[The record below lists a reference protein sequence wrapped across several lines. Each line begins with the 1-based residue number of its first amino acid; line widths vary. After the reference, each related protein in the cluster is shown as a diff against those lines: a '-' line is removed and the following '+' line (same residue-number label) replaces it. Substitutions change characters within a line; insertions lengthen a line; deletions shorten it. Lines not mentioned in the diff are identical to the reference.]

1 VLAETPGRFHERF
14 RWARWGVVLR
24 RAIPSLTA
32 TGLILA
38 VLLLPHLSIDQDPGF
53 WLALHYLPIGVLALS
68 FSLQEL
74 PRFEIPPWPR
84 RSRAARWCDPA
95 EAAEPLAGRDGG
107 AAQPQP

>member
-1 VLAETPGRFHERF
+1 
-14 RWARWGVVLR
+14 VVLR

-32 TGLILA
+32 IGLILA

-68 FSLQEL
+68 FCLQEL

-84 RSRAARWCDPA
+84 PSRATRWCEPA
-95 EAAEPLAGRDGG
+95 EAAEPLAGRAGG
-107 AAQPQP
+107 AARPQP